1 MHNGNQYLHGDI
13 YANNKNNINVH
24 IHGNVQMGSVSAQ
37 QLPMQQDLSQHRAYY
52 RDTGLYRQPEF
63 PQPVQY
69 QPSLPTNGFPVH
81 APRLA
86 TQPVMRYG
94 QAPAAQQ
101 QYYMPSESVAGPWT
115 HPESGPFSTS
125 TSQGTIIHVAG
136 FSMQPTVAAPGPDVS
151 SWSGADDVLP
161 PSASSSHMVA
171 HSSEDRLAKLKRKDE
186 REHERDE
193 RTVRGP
199 F

>member
-1 MHNGNQYLHGDI
+1 NGNQYLHGDI
-13 YANNKNNINVH
+13 YANNKNNINLH
-24 IHGNVQMGSVSAQ
+24 IHGNVQMGSVSAP
-37 QLPMQQDLSQHRAYY
+37 QLPMQQDLSQHWVY
-52 RDTGLYRQPEF
+52 RDTGLYRQPKL

-69 QPSLPTNGFPVH
+69 QPSLPTNGFPVPT
-81 APRLA
+81 PRLA
-86 TQPVMRYG
+86 TQPVMRSG
-94 QAPAAQQ
+94 WAPATQQ
-101 QYYMPSESVAGPWT
+101 KYYMPSESVAGPWT
-115 HPESGPFSTS
+115 HLESGPFSTS
-125 TSQGTIIHVAG
+125 TSQGAIIRVAG
-136 FSMQPTVAAPGPDVS
+136 SSMQPTVATPGPGVS

-171 HSSEDRLAKLKRKDE
+171 HSSEDRLVKLKRKDE